1 MKPCGSIEERR
12 GFRSGFQDGGRML
25 VHGSAQHV
33 TTLVNNPILNY
44 HKIQRTP
51 NEKKKKKQLRK
62 WRIRGDF
69 KFQDTY
75 TAAIDDVFFVV
86 VVVQR
91 VPRFQF

>member
-1 MKPCGSIEERR
+1 MRK
-12 GFRSGFQDGGRML
+12 
-25 VHGSAQHV
+25 
-33 TTLVNNPILNY
+33 
-44 HKIQRTP
+44 
-51 NEKKKKKQLRK
+51 KKKKKQLRK

-75 TAAIDDVFFVV
+75 TTAIDDVFFFV